1 MFYAMDRLTQRVSCE
16 RNMCFNMSGENAYL
30 AQNEPLLTLQ
40 VLNCRKYSFQK
51 LSQLWQRN
59 HVVAAAL
66 SNIDGFLGKDACV
79 FNSAE
84 KTYFE
89 QTDPIAPLKL

>member
-1 MFYAMDRLTQRVSCE
+1 
-16 RNMCFNMSGENAYL
+16 
-30 AQNEPLLTLQ
+30 
-40 VLNCRKYSFQK
+40 
-51 LSQLWQRN
+51 
-59 HVVAAAL
+59 VVAAAL

-89 QTDPIAPLKL
+89 QTEPIAPLKLSGFL

>member
-1 MFYAMDRLTQRVSCE
+1 
-16 RNMCFNMSGENAYL
+16 MCFNVSGENASL
-30 AQNEPLLTLQ
+30 AHNEPLLTLK
-40 VLNCRKYSFQK
+40 VLICRKDSFQK
-51 LSQLWQRN
+51 LSQLGQRN

-66 SNIDGFLGKDACV
+66 SNIDGFLAKDACV

-89 QTDPIAPLKL
+89 HAEPIAPLKL